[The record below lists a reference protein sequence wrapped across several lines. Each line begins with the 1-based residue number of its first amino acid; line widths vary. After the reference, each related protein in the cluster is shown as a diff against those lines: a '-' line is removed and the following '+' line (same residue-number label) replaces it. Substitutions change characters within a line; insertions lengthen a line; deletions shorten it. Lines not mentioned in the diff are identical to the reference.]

1 MSRHRRQLG
10 LLAILERLGWQRD
23 PELWSV
29 PCQDGHGHRTQ
40 LSVRLGTGWVTL
52 DHPDS
57 GLLYLRPQQVG
68 KLRGALRHALLD
80 LELFGGVEPC
90 PQEPRFELAP
100 HVGPVPPRRFR
111 VVFERPPPRPTVAD
125 IAARLAASASA
136 VDPEADRHE
145 HPAAESRFSGV
156 AA

>member
-23 PELWSV
+23 PRLWNV
-29 PCQDGHGHRTQ
+29 PCLDGYGHGAQ
-40 LSVRLGTGWVTL
+40 LSVRLGMGWVTL
-52 DHPDS
+52 DHPDI
-57 GLLYLRPQQVG
+57 GLLYLTPPHVG

-80 LELFGGVEPC
+80 LELFGGADLPD
-90 PQEPRFELAP
+90 PAPRSERVRD
-100 HVGPVPPRRFR
+100 VGAVPPRRVR
-111 VVFERPPPRPTVAD
+111 VVLGRPPTRPTVAD
-125 IAARLAASASA
+125 IAARLAASASV

-145 HPAAESRFSGV
+145 HSAAEPRLSGM